1 MGLLMFFITLHI
13 INNYKYFKFII
24 PINMK
29 IKTLLSVILLIVLI
43 NTSLSA
49 QEQAYK
55 ISLAEWSLNPSLF
68 KKTITNM
75 DFPRI
80 AKETYGLDAVE
91 YVSTFFRDKAEDEEY
106 LTQLK
111 NECDKYG
118 VKSLI
123 IMVDGEG
130 NLADTSLSRRNKA
143 VENHYKW
150 VKAAKFLGCH
160 SIRVNAGGRG
170 TMGQMQAAAIDALT
184 KLSDYAADYGINVI
198 VENHG
203 GNSSIGKWLAEIMK
217 SVNRPN
223 CGTLPDLGNFYEYD
237 RYKGVA
243 DLMPYAKG
251 VSGKTHDFDENGN
264 ETQIDYERMMKIIS
278 DSGYKGYIDVE
289 YEGRNL
295 SEDEGI
301 KASIALLKKV
311 IAPYNK

>member
-1 MGLLMFFITLHI
+1 
-13 INNYKYFKFII
+13 
-24 PINMK
+24 MK
-29 IKTLLSVILLIVLI
+29 TKSLLSIILFIALI
-43 NTSLSA
+43 NASIFA
-49 QEQAYK
+49 QEPVYK
-55 ISLAEWSLNPSLF
+55 ISLAEWSLNRSLF

-75 DFPRI
+75 DFPRL

-91 YVSTFFRDKAEDEEY
+91 YVSTFFRDKAEDMEY

-118 VKSLI
+118 VKSLL

-130 NLADTSLSRRNKA
+130 NLADTSLAARNKA
-143 VENHYKW
+143 IENHYKW

-170 TMGQMQAAAIDALT
+170 TMGQMQAAAIDALGR
-184 KLSDYAADYGINVI
+184 LSAYASDYGINVI

-203 GNSSIGKWLAEIMK
+203 GNSSIGRWLAEIMK
-217 SVNRPN
+217 AVNRPN
-223 CGTLPDLGNFYEYD
+223 CGTLPDLGNFSEYD

-243 DLMPYAKG
+243 ELMPYAKG

-264 ETQIDYERMMKIIS
+264 ETQIDYEKMMKIIS

-289 YEGRNL
+289 YEGNKL

-311 IAPYNK
+311 SFIFLIFI

>member
-1 MGLLMFFITLHI
+1 MKIKSLLITLLSAAFITL
-13 INNYKYFKFII
+13 NCF
-24 PINMK
+24 
-29 IKTLLSVILLIVLI
+29 
-43 NTSLSA
+43 A
-49 QEQAYK
+49 QGQAYK
-55 ISLAEWSLNPSLF
+55 ISLAEWSLNRTLR
-68 KKTITNM
+68 KGTITNM

-91 YVSTFFRDKAEDEEY
+91 YVNQFFKDKAEDTEY
-106 LTQLK
+106 LTKLK
-111 NECDKYG
+111 NECEKYG

-130 NLADTSLSRRNKA
+130 NLADTSQAARTKA

-170 TMGQMQAAAIDALT
+170 TMGQMQAAAIDALSR
-184 KLSDYAADYGINVI
+184 LSAYAADFGINVI

-203 GNSSIGKWLAEIMK
+203 GNSSYGKWLTEIMK
-217 SVNRPN
+217 AVNKPN

-237 RYKGVA
+237 RYKGVTEM
-243 DLMPYAKG
+243 MPFAKG

-264 ETQIDYERMMKIIS
+264 ETQIDYAKMMKIIS
-278 DSGYKGYIDVE
+278 DSGFKGYIDVE
-289 YEGRNL
+289 YEGNKL

-301 KASIALLKKV
+301 KATIALLRKV
-311 IAPYNK
+311 IEPYNK